1 MIKVKWMKA
10 HRRFAYVAGETGFVT
25 PEWAEKLVAE
35 GYVIPV
41 PDVFP
46 DGAAGGSDGAPGK
59 GKDSGGP
66 VNTLPDK
73 LPARDKL
80 FAAGYDTEEKVKALT
95 EDNLLDVG
103 ISKTIAKRVKK
114 YFM

>member
-1 MIKVKWMKA
+1 MITVKWMKA
-10 HRRFAYVAGETGFVT
+10 HRRFAYVAGEIGSVT

-46 DGAAGGSDGAPGK
+46 EGLLSSSTTASEK
-59 GKDSGGP
+59 KTIECT
-66 VNTLPDK
+66 VNTLPED

-114 YFM
+114 HFI